1 MKIYMVVDQEYF
13 YLGDAYDAEKL
24 TPVILGLFEDFN
36 DAKKCLLDAR
46 KKYFD
51 AHMLE
56 GPYYELVRI
65 LQENNL
71 SDLYVDEI
79 HNIIHESILAEI
91 HSDELHPG
99 PRIYVNCCTNILYVK
114 EMELH
119 MKGETE

>member
-13 YLGDAYDAEKL
+13 YLGDIDDAEKL

-51 AHMLE
+51 MHMFE
-56 GPYYELVRI
+56 GPYYELTRI
-65 LQENNL
+65 LQENNE
-71 SDLYVDEI
+71 SNMYVNEI
-79 HNIIHESILAEI
+79 RDIIHDSALAEI
-91 HSDELHPG
+91 HSDELHSGTRVYADP
-99 PRIYVNCCTNILYVK
+99 CTNILYVK